1 MTMVHVQKGDGKL
14 NTVQINP
21 AHVLMVESPSH
32 SPGGKVAPYNAVITL
47 SGKEQVCAIEPRD
60 VIFALI
66 GNAAMDKKSNPG
78 YFHAVKGVGE
88 NEWLVK
94 RADYPTE

>member
-1 MTMVHVQKGDGKL
+1 MTMVHVQTKEGRL
-14 NTVQINP
+14 HTVQVNP
-21 AHVLMVESPSH
+21 AFVLGVSSPRH
-32 SPGGKVAPYNAVITL
+32 REGGAIAPYNAVITMI
-47 SGKEQVCAIEPRD
+47 GGREVKAIEPRD
-60 VIFALI
+60 VVFALI

-94 RADYPTE
+94 RVDYPPE

>member
-1 MTMVHVQKGDGKL
+1 MTMVHVQRGEGKL

-21 AHVLMVESPSH
+21 KNVLSVASPSH
-32 SPGGKVAPYNAVITL
+32 TPGGNVAPYNAVITL
-47 SGKEQVCAIEPRD
+47 MGGEQVCAAEPRD

>member
-1 MTMVHVQKGDGKL
+1 MTMVHVQKGEGRL

-21 AHVLMVESPSH
+21 AHVLSVASPSH
-32 SPGGKVAPYNAVITL
+32 TPGGKVAPYNAVITL
-47 SGKEQVCAIEPRD
+47 LDREQVRTIEPRD

-78 YFHAVKGVGE
+78 YFYAVKGVGE

>member
-47 SGKEQVCAIEPRD
+47 SGKEQVCVQEPRD
-60 VIFALI
+60 VVFALI

-88 NEWLVK
+88 DEWLVK
-94 RADYPTE
+94 RVDYPTE